1 MNELDSRKDRSLSVL
16 RYRFG
21 IRLDP
26 LEGDRFIAELLLT
39 QKTQQVI
46 YIYIERERERKK
58 ERKRDRTATIVQD
71 LSGI

>member
-46 YIYIERERERKK
+46 YIYIERERKK